1 MCLGGGFFVALAI
14 TATGY
19 AQTEI
24 HRKRSIRYADLTAQV
39 RQGLQVS
46 EKTFVEFVRGIEERT
61 AERLRLGENDH
72 LIAYLLQ
79 SQRFTRLP
87 RIEPALSAAE
97 FVRNLDAEERARYL
111 SGKENYLP
119 PAEKIPPAVARR
131 LQEFVPALDK
141 PAPREDERLGYFR
154 KLLRQNLSTSEVA
167 SKYLATE
174 YARSMKFLYQKEF
187 ASREVSGGG
196 KNSFVASLY
205 QQRGHSTDTQIE
217 ANYAVYTALSV
228 LKALSAAPT
237 GKKAGRGSNRAPVT
251 GKNAYPT
258 FNRVL
263 IVGPGLDFAPR
274 TDLMDSVPPQSYQP
288 FAVADA
294 LLGLGLADPKQLRI
308 HSVDIHDRVV
318 QFLQEFPKRK
328 AKQLTIFS
336 GVKESELRSW
346 TPEYRDYFQK
356 LGKNVGSESASRPPP
371 NLPPSHLWKTL
382 SVRAEIAQHITA
394 ERMNILTERYE
405 PSPGYDLVVVTN
417 VFPYFNATELAL
429 ALANIQ
435 AMLKPGGYLVHNEL
449 RGDVETLGKAL
460 GLEPV
465 QARTLRLTAGEETP
479 LFDSFVIHKK

>member
-1 MCLGGGFFVALAI
+1 M
-14 TATGY
+14 
-19 AQTEI
+19 
-24 HRKRSIRYADLTAQV
+24 
-39 RQGLQVS
+39 
-46 EKTFVEFVRGIEERT
+46 
-61 AERLRLGENDH
+61 
-72 LIAYLLQ
+72 LQ

-97 FVRNLDAEERARYL
+97 FVGNLGAEERERYL
-111 SGKENYLP
+111 SSKENYLP

-131 LQEFVPALDK
+131 IQEFVRALDK

-154 KLLRQNLSTSEVA
+154 KFLRQNIPTHQAA
-167 SKYLATE
+167 SQYLTAQ
-174 YARSMKFLYQKEF
+174 YARSMKFLYEKEF
-187 ASREVSGGG
+187 VSQQVSGSG
-196 KNSFVASLY
+196 KSSFVASLY
-205 QQRGHSTDTQIE
+205 QERGHSTDTQIE

-237 GKKAGRGSNRAPVT
+237 GKVT
-251 GKNAYPT
+251 GKNAYPAPT
-258 FNRVL
+258 GKNAYPAFNRVL

-274 TDLMDSVPPQSYQP
+274 TDLMDIVPPQSYQP

-308 HSVDIHDRVV
+308 HCLDIHPRVI

-328 AKQLTIFS
+328 AKRLTIFS
-336 GVKESELRSW
+336 GVRESERRSW
-346 TPEYRDYFQK
+346 TLEYREYFQK
-356 LGKNVGSESASRPPP
+356 LGKNVGRESASRPPP

-382 SVRAEIAQHITA
+382 TVRAEMANRITA

-405 PSPGYDLVVVTN
+405 PSPAYDLVVVTN
-417 VFPYFNATELAL
+417 VFTYFNATELAL

-435 AMLKPGGYLVHNEL
+435 ALLKPGGYLVHNEL
-449 RGDVETLGKAL
+449 REDVEVFGKAQ

-479 LFDSFVIHKK
+479 LFDSFVIHKKM

>member
-1 MCLGGGFFVALAI
+1 VSWCLGGGFCVAFAAAAAGFGQAE
-14 TATGY
+14 TP
-19 AQTEI
+19 
-24 HRKRSIRYADLTAQV
+24 RKRSIRYSDLPAQI
-39 RQGLQVS
+39 RQVLQVS
-46 EKTFVEFVRGIEERT
+46 EKTFAEFVRGIEERT

-97 FVRNLDAEERARYL
+97 FVRNLGAEERERYL

-119 PAEKIPPAVARR
+119 PVGKIPPAAARR
-131 LQEFVPALDK
+131 LQEFVRALDK

-187 ASREVSGGG
+187 ASREVSGSE

-205 QQRGHSTDTQIE
+205 QHRGHSTDTQIE

-228 LKALSAAPT
+228 LKALRAVPT
-237 GKKAGRGSNRAPVT
+237 GKKAH
-251 GKNAYPT
+251 PT

-274 TDLMDSVPPQSYQP
+274 TDLIDIIPPQSYQP
-288 FAVADA
+288 LAVADA

-308 HSVDIHDRVV
+308 HSVDIHHRVI
-318 QFLQEFPKRK
+318 QFLQEFPKRR

-336 GVKESELRSW
+336 GVKESERRSW

-382 SVRAEIAQHITA
+382 AVRGEIAEHITA

-405 PSPGYDLVVVTN
+405 PSPDYDLVVVTN
-417 VFPYFNATELAL
+417 VFTYFNATELAL

-449 RGDVETLGKAL
+449 RQDVEAFGKVL